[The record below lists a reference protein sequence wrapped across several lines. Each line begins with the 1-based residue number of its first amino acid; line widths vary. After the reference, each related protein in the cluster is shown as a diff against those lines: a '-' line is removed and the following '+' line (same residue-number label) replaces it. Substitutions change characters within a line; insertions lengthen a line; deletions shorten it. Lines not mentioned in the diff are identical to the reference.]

1 MLRCSTSHRI
11 GEPAMQNMHDK
22 NFDLIT
28 KKADPLL
35 NRLIFLLMELY
46 LDQFAHRNGC
56 IGHPVRE
63 TPFVVIPCQDPH
75 HIAVQHFGLV

>member
-1 MLRCSTSHRI
+1 MLRRSTSLCI
-11 GEPAMQNMHDK
+11 GESAMQNMHDK
-22 NFDLIT
+22 ILIWSQ
-28 KKADPLL
+28 KKADPSLD
-35 NRLIFLLMELY
+35 RLIFLLMKLY